1 MFVIGFRVLSMKN
14 YRMIVMDESITFCP
28 ARLDLRLDSQLLV
41 LNSSHETV
49 NLLLNGI
56 VLMIRGC

>member
-1 MFVIGFRVLSMKN
+1 
-14 YRMIVMDESITFCP
+14 MIVMDESITFCP

-41 LNSSHETV
+41 LDSSHETV